1 MRLPHRADIRLVS
14 LAWTVRLC
22 HVGVGDTLGSMSGE
36 ADDDRPTRARSPTAT
51 GRGGDSGQSS
61 ATGEHADG
69 FVKRHRRP
77 LRALL
82 LAAAVVGFY
91 YYVLPQI
98 VGLGP
103 TLERLRSGNIWWL
116 ALGIPLEA
124 VSIAALIALFHGV
137 FGGAGSRIGWR
148 ASYQIT
154 MAGGGATK
162 VFAAAGSGGVAIT
175 VWALR
180 ASGLTSEA
188 VARGMVCF
196 ELLNY
201 VVYML
206 ALAVGGFG
214 LWTGL
219 FAGGGGVWLTLIP
232 AVFGLAVIAA
242 VLAMGWLATPSERFI
257 VTRERKSHGRLQ
269 RFWRRIASVPR
280 SLHEGL
286 QCALKLVRSRDRSWL
301 AAVPAWGFD
310 AAVLWAS
317 FRAFGHSPPA
327 AVVIMG
333 YFVGTLGNALPVPAG
348 IGGVEGGMIGA
359 FLGFGVNGSLT
370 VLAVLAYRTI
380 TYWLPLLFESISYVR
395 LRHTVG
401 EWEAHPQ
408 KIQSHPSSSTGLG
421 PVRS

>member
-1 MRLPHRADIRLVS
+1 MD
-14 LAWTVRLC
+14 
-22 HVGVGDTLGSMSGE
+22 GG
-36 ADDDRPTRARSPTAT
+36 AR
-51 GRGGDSGQSS
+51 GDSSQGDGGPAAGPRAGEGGSSS
-61 ATGEHADG
+61 ADG
-69 FVKRHRRP
+69 KSSESFVKRHRRP
-77 LRALL
+77 LRAVL

-91 YYVLPQI
+91 YYVLPQ
-98 VGLGP
+98 VVDLGP
-103 TLERLRSGNIWWL
+103 TLRRLRSGNLWWL
-116 ALGIPLEA
+116 GLGVPLEA

-137 FGGAGSRIGWR
+137 FGGTGSRIGWR

-180 ASGLTSEA
+180 ASGLSSEA
-188 VARGMVCF
+188 VAQRMVSF

-206 ALAVGGFG
+206 ALVLGGFG

-219 FAGGGGVWLTLIP
+219 LAGGGGVWLTLIP
-232 AVFGLAVIAA
+232 ALFGLAVIAT
-242 VLAMGWLATPSERFI
+242 VLAMAWLATPSERFI
-257 VTRERKSHGRLQ
+257 AARESRSHGRWQ
-269 RFWRRIASVPR
+269 RFWRRMASVPR
-280 SLHEGL
+280 SLREGL
-286 QCALKLVRSRDRSWL
+286 QGALELVRSRDRSWL
-301 AAVPAWGFD
+301 AALPAWGFD
-310 AAVLWAS
+310 IAVLWAA

-359 FLGFGVNGSLT
+359 FLGFGVSGSLV

-380 TYWLPLLFESISYVR
+380 TYWLPLLFEGVSYVR

-401 EWEAHPQ
+401 EWEAQPE
-408 KIQSHPSSSTGLG
+408 KARSHPPSAPALE
-421 PVRS
+421 PVRQSGRSATR